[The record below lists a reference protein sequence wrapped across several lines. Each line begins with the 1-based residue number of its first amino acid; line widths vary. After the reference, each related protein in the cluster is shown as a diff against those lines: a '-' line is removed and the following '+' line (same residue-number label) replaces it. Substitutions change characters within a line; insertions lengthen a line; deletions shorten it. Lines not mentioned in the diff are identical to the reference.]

1 LTAGKSFSSSGDFVF
16 VGYGLADD
24 FKKTNVKGKIVV
36 AYSGT
41 NESTPGQQAFRVDS
55 PAKYKL
61 VKDNGGL
68 ALIEIINFNDVPWE
82 GLVGIMAGSK
92 VIIRRIPATSLD
104 FEYVEKFIR
113 AFVYSASLLAD
124 SPNRPYWK
132 AGDKF
137 ESAGKTLYGIK

>member
-1 LTAGKSFSSSGDFVF
+1 MPPKKVEVTIGADVFKFKTDLLLTAGKSFSWSDDFVF

-92 VIIRRIPATSLD
+92 VTSGG
-104 FEYVEKFIR
+104 
-113 AFVYSASLLAD
+113 
-124 SPNRPYWK
+124 SPRHRSTSNTWK
-132 AGDKF
+132 N
-137 ESAGKTLYGIK
+137 S